1 MSLTK
6 EVNERV
12 ERIAEWY
19 IEKVK
24 RLVERME
31 EDGVPVFFEKIEAPT
46 EEPE

>member
-12 ERIAEWY
+12 DRIAEWY

-31 EDGVPVFFEKIEAPT
+31 EDGVPVFFEKVEPPPA
-46 EEPE
+46 EEE